1 MYERVSISLL
11 EKNFV
16 KAQKLRAKL
25 SKMPLRYSSTLFNSF
40 FISHQK
46 NFSSNQLFSN
56 FFSKIVTFTNFLPKM
71 HFLCRRIFTNENLLE
86 LSDFRKAESIAS
98 SKRRSGTICLHLVRI
113 FDDVIGFT

>member
-71 HFLCRRIFTNENLLE
+71 HFFVSEIYLHTYVCMYIHACVKTRSCLE
-86 LSDFRKAESIAS
+86 ISIKS
-98 SKRRSGTICLHLVRI
+98 TRQ
-113 FDDVIGFT
+113 